1 LGALVLKQHFFQ
13 TLYILIKS
21 VYATAKMSLDAIMLG
36 AKNKITQTWV
46 DQRIQ
51 AWVKDLLD
59 YTKVDLTVINPMN
72 VQPIP
77 GQATLLMCNHTSLYD
92 IPLTY
97 AAFPGL
103 RIRMLAKKEL
113 RKVPLMGRSMEAAG
127 FPFVDRHNRQQAIE
141 DLNKVREM
149 LSDGIVMWIAP
160 EGTRSVTG
168 HLGRFKK
175 GGFITAIQAQAQI
188 IPIVIKG
195 ANQILPARSF
205 QLSLHQ
211 KVEVIVGQPIDAS
224 EYSMEQKDE
233 LIQIV
238 HATMQSMLDENTV

>member
-1 LGALVLKQHFFQ
+1 
-13 TLYILIKS
+13 
-21 VYATAKMSLDAIMLG
+21 MSLDAIILG
-36 AKNKITQTWV
+36 AKNKLSQDWV
-46 DQRIQ
+46 DQRIHSW
-51 AWVKDLLD
+51 ASDLLS
-59 YTKVDLTVINPMN
+59 YIKVDLNVINPMN
-72 VQPIP
+72 VKPVP
-77 GQATLLMCNHTSLYD
+77 GQATLLMCNHASLYD

-141 DLNKVREM
+141 DLNRVREM
-149 LSDGIVMWIAP
+149 LCDGFVMWIAP
-160 EGTRSVTG
+160 EGTRSATG

-195 ANQILPARSF
+195 ANQILPARSLA
-205 QLSLHQ
+205 LSLNQ

-224 EYSMEQKDE
+224 EYSMEQKEE
-233 LIQIV
+233 LMQIV
-238 HATMQSMLDENTV
+238 HATMQSMIDEDRTT

>member
-1 LGALVLKQHFFQ
+1 MNQNFFQ
-13 TLYILIKS
+13 TLFILLKGIF
-21 VYATAKMSLDAIMLG
+21 ATAKMSLDGIIRG
-36 AKNKITQTWV
+36 AQNKLSPDWV

-51 AWVKDLLD
+51 AWAKGLLD
-59 YTKVDLTVINPMN
+59 DIKVDLTIINPMN
-72 VQPIP
+72 VKPIP

-97 AAFPGL
+97 AALPGL

-113 RKVPLMGRSMEAAG
+113 RKIPLMGRSMEVAG
-127 FPFVDRHNRQQAIE
+127 FPFVDRHNRQQAIA
-141 DLNKVREM
+141 DLNNVTAM
-149 LSDGIVMWIAP
+149 LSEGIVMWIAP
-160 EGTRSVTG
+160 EGTRSSTG

-175 GGFITAIQAQAQI
+175 GGFITAIRAQAQI

-205 QLSLHQ
+205 HLSLNQ
-211 KVEVIVGQPIDAS
+211 KVELIIGQPIDAS
-224 EYSMEQKDE
+224 EYSLEQKDE

-238 HATMQSMLDENTV
+238 QATMQCMIDEKRD